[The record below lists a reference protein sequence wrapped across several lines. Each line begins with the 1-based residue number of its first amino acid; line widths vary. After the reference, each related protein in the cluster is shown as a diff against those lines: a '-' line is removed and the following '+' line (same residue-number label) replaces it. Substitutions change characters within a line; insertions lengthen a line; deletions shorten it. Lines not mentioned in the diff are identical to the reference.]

1 MWAAACKPKDV
12 IRNGDASQRCY
23 KALESA
29 VQSKE
34 ERLSDGVTSP
44 LATQPI
50 AGASPS
56 GQSARYEPEFEQ
68 LQREVQKLEN
78 PAGGE
83 VNWAEVLNLAE
94 ALLSTKSK
102 DLLIAS
108 YYAVARLQREGYSG
122 LQQGLGVLVGLCTN
136 FWDSLWPEKKRMRAR
151 ESALEWMID
160 RVNRQLEGD
169 RPADAAALKACAETM
184 NQLANL
190 VNSKLEAPNPQLDGL
205 VRALNG
211 KASGA
216 TETSAQSTPSAGTS
230 SSSAPAQGGPVGPI
244 ASRKQAFERLKE
256 VADFLRRTEPH
267 SPVSYLV
274 QRAVKWGDMR
284 LEDVLTELVK
294 NDDVRKH
301 LFETLGVKEEKKE

>member
-1 MWAAACKPKDV
+1 MSEGA
-12 IRNGDASQRCY
+12 
-23 KALESA
+23 
-29 VQSKE
+29 
-34 ERLSDGVTSP
+34 TSP
-44 LATQPI
+44 LATKPI
-50 AGASPS
+50 AGANPS
-56 GQSARYEPEFEQ
+56 GASARYEPEFEQ
-68 LQREVQKLEN
+68 AQREVQKLEN

-83 VNWAEVLNLAE
+83 VNWAEVHDLAE
-94 ALLSTKSK
+94 KLLSEKSK
-102 DLLIAS
+102 DLLVAS
-108 YYAVARLQREGYSG
+108 YFAVARMQREGYAG
-122 LQQGLGVLVGLCTN
+122 LNFGLGVLLGLCTN
-136 FWDSLWPEKKRMRAR
+136 FWDTLWPETKRMRAR

-160 RVNRQLEGD
+160 RVNRQLESGAPSD
-169 RPADAAALKACAETM
+169 PVSLKACAETM

-211 KASGA
+211 RASAAPESSGQGSGA
-216 TETSAQSTPSAGTS
+216 TATS

-294 NDDVRKH
+294 DDSVRRT
-301 LFETLGVKEEKKE
+301 LFETLGVKEDKKE